1 MRHVVFCALLVVG
14 DRALAL
20 APVVDEK
27 PSRSGVTGDDHAPFD
42 LAQAAESTTTP
53 ADSTTTTDAPASPA
67 EKAAEG
73 VDQKKSGK
81 DDEQAKNSGNADEKA
96 PAQSDT
102 TTTVAP
108 DTPAAT
114 TPAPLPFVDLDFV
127 DLDGDSS
134 PAPVVHTF
142 RRENYV
148 NGKVG
153 TGLFLAHSWPFN
165 GRTGYMNT
173 FAEGDASGLFGT
185 GLGLHWDF
193 EVRGALSAFEA
204 RTDPAYATN
213 AQGVRTAV
221 EYLGT
226 DPFYRHTGTFVT
238 GRTTDYLRIDR
249 LALSYDLSFFGVDLG
264 RSRIPE
270 AALTVV
276 DGLNLRFDFGMA
288 RFNVFGGLK
297 PNPWHQQVV
306 GAGSGGFVP
315 VPLFGD
321 GAPAEHVPVVW
332 GTTRIDP
339 SRGFAGE
346 TTGPY
351 SNDIGGSLLGQ
362 GYPWTQVGSYRF
374 QTLGLASAL
383 RFSPAFVD
391 AALVV
396 DTFYDPNTTI
406 SANTGE
412 LVEGDSGFQLDRV
425 WLYTSGG
432 ARLFDPLTIS
442 WRGTLDVIGARP
454 LQPRDLFFDITWRNL
469 GPVTLSLT
477 YFKIN
482 TFATAYSF
490 ARFFRPLENPSRL
503 QTGDVMTQA
512 ERAEEI
518 RLGGRT
524 PETQAQLLDRQ
535 NQFLAAGA
543 NINNTNL
550 FVVDR
555 DRVTAT
561 AAFFLGDSFQ
571 VYTDMV
577 GERRNDFMYVLQD
590 DVGAA
595 FQGYSDSLSALGDTL
610 PQQFLC
616 SQPQALETYDPN
628 DQNNP
633 DKQAQPPGLL
643 VGSNPTMPVWA
654 DRCKLGFS
662 LGMRDPFLGRIG
674 TFDLRFT
681 QLWGY
686 FSSTTRLSGR
696 LGVAMG
702 DRMSLDIASGFE
714 RNDNHRVYQP
724 GVRRCAGQGPPDCN
738 PVVITAPQNGSEAA
752 DTDFRFLPWPTNVYD
767 LSASISW
774 RILAGWFA
782 ELSYFGVLEEI
793 PYMGDYFPFGG
804 AGDPQR
810 RDTVQFTQVLTV
822 RTLYRF

>member
-1 MRHVVFCALLVVG
+1 VRCLLLCALLLMTSRASALGAVG
-14 DRALAL
+14 QRAERIATT
-20 APVVDEK
+20 ATRV
-27 PSRSGVTGDDHAPFD
+27 
-42 LAQAAESTTTP
+42 AQAKKSKTTP
-53 ADSTTTTDAPASPA
+53 AAPAAGVTAPPTPTTTGQDDKKQDDKKQDDKKQDDEKQVDKKQDDKKQDDASP
-67 EKAAEG
+67 
-73 VDQKKSGK
+73 QTPPS
-81 DDEQAKNSGNADEKA
+81 ADA
-96 PAQSDT
+96 NDSSTGAR
-102 TTTVAP
+102 
-108 DTPAAT
+108 T
-114 TPAPLPFVDLDFV
+114 TPVSLPFVDLD
-127 DLDGDSS
+127 GDNS
-134 PAPVVHTF
+134 PAPIVHTF
-142 RRENYV
+142 RRENSV

-165 GRTGYMNT
+165 GRTGYVTT
-173 FAEGDASGLFGT
+173 FTEGDASGLFGT
-185 GLGLHWDF
+185 GLGLHWDV

-213 AQGVRTAV
+213 SNGLRTPV
-221 EYLGT
+221 GELGA
-226 DPFYRHTGTFVT
+226 DPFYRQTGTFVT

-249 LALSYDLSFFGVDLG
+249 LALSYDVSFFGIDLG

-276 DGLNLRFDFGMA
+276 DGLNLRFDFGLA
-288 RFNVFGGLK
+288 RFGVFGGLK

-306 GAGSGGFVP
+306 GAGAGGFVP
-315 VPLFGD
+315 VPLFDGD
-321 GAPAEHVPVVW
+321 GPAEHVPVRW
-332 GTTRIDP
+332 GTTQIDP
-339 SRGFAGE
+339 SRGFTGE

-351 SNDIGGSLLGQ
+351 SNDIGGSLFGQ

-374 QTLGLASAL
+374 QTLGLAGAL
-383 RFSPAFVD
+383 RFNPAFVD

-406 SANTGE
+406 SRTTGE
-412 LVEGDSGFQLDRV
+412 LVPGDSGFQLDRV
-425 WLYTSGG
+425 WLYTAGG
-432 ARLFDPLTIS
+432 ARIFDPLTAS

-503 QTGDVMTQA
+503 QTNDVMTARERTEMIQA
-512 ERAEEI
+512 
-518 RLGGRT
+518 GGVT
-524 PETQAQLLDRQ
+524 QETSDQLVDRQ

-561 AAFFLGDSFQ
+561 ASVFLGDSFQ
-571 VYTDMV
+571 LYTDLV

-595 FQGYSDSLSALGDTL
+595 FESYSDSLTLLGDTL

-616 SQPQALETYDPN
+616 SQPQALENYDPN
-628 DQNNP
+628 DPNDVN
-633 DKQAQPPGLL
+633 KQTPPPGLL
-643 VGSNPTMPVWA
+643 VGSNRTMPVWA
-654 DRCKLGFS
+654 DRCKLGFTV
-662 LGMRDPFLGRIG
+662 GMRDPFLGRIG

-696 LGVAMG
+696 LGIAMG
-702 DRMSLDIASGFE
+702 DRLSLDFASGFE

-724 GVRRCAGQGPPDCN
+724 GVRRCGGQGPPDCN
-738 PVVITAPQNGSEAA
+738 PVVITAPQNGTEAA

-767 LSASISW
+767 LSASLTW

-810 RDTVQFTQVLTV
+810 RDTIQFTQVMML